1 MTAVTV
7 YAIAQLKFTD
17 EAAYRRYQA
26 RFWDVFKA
34 FDGQLL
40 AADEA
45 PVVTEGAWDG
55 DKVVV
60 MSFPDRAAYEAFAK
74 SDAYQ
79 AISKDRWAGAETLA
93 LLVQG
98 LTP

>member
-1 MTAVTV
+1 MTV

-17 EAAYRRYQA
+17 EPAYRRYQA
-26 RFWDVFKA
+26 RFWEVFKA

-45 PVVTEGAWDG
+45 PLVTEGDWDG
-55 DKVVV
+55 DKVVL
-60 MSFPDRAAYEAFAK
+60 MAFPDRDAYEAFAQ

-79 AISKDRWAGAETLA
+79 AISEDRRAGAHTVA

-98 LTP
+98 LGR